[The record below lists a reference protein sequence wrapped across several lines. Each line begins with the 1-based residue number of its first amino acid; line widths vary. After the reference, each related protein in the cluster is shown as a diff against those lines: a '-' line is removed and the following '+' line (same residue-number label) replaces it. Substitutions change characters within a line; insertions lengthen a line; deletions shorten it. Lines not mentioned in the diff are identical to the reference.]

1 MTTILQDALDRLR
14 WLHRHG
20 GSLVLLFDYDG
31 TLTPIVD
38 HPQLAVLDPEMRRL
52 LSSLAARPRVH
63 VGILSGRRL
72 DELKSFVEIP
82 GLYLAGTGGL
92 ELELRGVRVAPP
104 HSDQIAGTVERLA
117 EQLEE
122 QLPAYPG
129 AWLERKGLG
138 LTVHYRHAPSQLLD
152 SLQAAVAEV
161 VRMCVGRLRIVPGP
175 KAWEITPVSGWS
187 KGTAIR
193 MILADCGA
201 VDEVLF
207 YAGDGTND
215 VQAVEEVAAMGGI
228 TLGIGPDAPF
238 AAQYRLPDPAALRM
252 FLGDLDASLKKRASS
267 PARPCARHAG
277 LNGQYAIP
285 MDPM

>member
-1 MTTILQDALDRLR
+1 MTTILRDALDRLR
-14 WLHRHG
+14 WPHCHG

-52 LSSLAARPRVH
+52 LRSLAARPRVH

-72 DELKSFVEIP
+72 DELRSFVDVP
-82 GLYLAGTGGL
+82 GLYFGGTGGL
-92 ELELRGVRVAPP
+92 ELELRGVHVAPP
-104 HSDQIAGTVERLA
+104 HADQIAGTVERLA

-122 QLPAYPG
+122 QLTAYPG

-138 LTVHYRHAPSQLLD
+138 LTIHYRHTPDRLLE
-152 SLQAAVAEV
+152 SLEATVAEV
-161 VRMCVGRLRIVPGP
+161 ARMSFGRLRIVPGP
-175 KAWEITPVSGWS
+175 KAWEVALASGWS

-193 MILADCGA
+193 MILADCDA
-201 VDEVLF
+201 VNDVLF
-207 YAGDGTND
+207 YAGDSAND
-215 VQAVEEVAAMGGI
+215 VEAVEEVAAMGGI

-238 AAQYRLPDPAALRM
+238 AAQYRLPDPAALRV

-277 LNGQYAIP
+277 LYGQHAIP